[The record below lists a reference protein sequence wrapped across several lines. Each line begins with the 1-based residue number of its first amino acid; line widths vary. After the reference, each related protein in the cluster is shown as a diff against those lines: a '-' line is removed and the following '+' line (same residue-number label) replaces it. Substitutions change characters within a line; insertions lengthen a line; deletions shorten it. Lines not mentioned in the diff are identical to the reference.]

1 MNRIIISTIGFL
13 ISVGLFFLVVMP
25 IWSSIETLKE
35 EISQKNEKLSQL
47 DKLLVRTEELKGEYQ
62 AAQEELEKIFLAL
75 PEKEELPRLL
85 MEFRTL
91 ASANGMLLESV
102 GFSQTEEK
110 EKVPKKS
117 ARAKGETE
125 QSKRFPFFPSLG
137 VKLQLTGPYEAFKGY
152 LRAIE
157 KNVRLIDVRS
167 ISFSAGKTE
176 EEGGLL
182 LSSGVFDFNLEM
194 DVYYNK

>member
-1 MNRIIISTIGFL
+1 MNRIIISIISFL
-13 ISVGLFFLVVMP
+13 ISIGLFFLVVMP

-47 DKLLVRTEELKGEYQ
+47 DKLLVKTEELKEEYQ

-85 MEFRTL
+85 VEFRTL

-102 GFSQTEEK
+102 GFSQAEEK
-110 EKVPKKS
+110 EKVSKKS
-117 ARAKGETE
+117 AGTKGKTE

-152 LRAIE
+152 LGAIE

-167 ISFSAGKTE
+167 ISFSAGGTE
-176 EEGGLL
+176 EKGGLL
-182 LSSGVFDFNLEM
+182 LSSGIFDFNLEM